1 MILLVCLPDICD
13 EKLRNKASHLIYTL
27 LQACELRGGNFGDE
41 VIYDAPLARKDSI
54 RAAEPEIVTEEDF
67 VAKQAI
73 YEAEEA
79 ERQAKLAEMRFHAA
93 LQKAQEAQE
102 EQKKYY
108 IPGVPDDDDDM
119 SWIKKGMVK
128 QMVADI
134 ERLKNYKF
142 ARKKAALAE
151 EEVNRQL
158 AEFELARE
166 AFRKAQENRQN
177 ALVAQKEARERGEAG
192 FTGATDPGADLRRSS
207 RFSISRVDSSRRP
220 TGYMSIEAMEEE
232 RRKSSISK
240 LDMAKIQGYLKV
252 KVEEEEE
259 TIPEDSELSP
269 QQLEIKRLL
278 QSKLDATVR
287 AAAERARAE
296 ENERK
301 REAVRRES
309 LEQIKKEAAAR
320 SEEEAKARKSSILAQ
335 FDRAKFEEQTKSEQE
350 SSTKR
355 VSAPKVTFSPPPPA
369 EPVKTVIAPGKLS
382 ISEIERQRLKEIE
395 EREAEARSKAAIGKL
410 NLPNLAGQAQA
421 KTDKNVGL
429 LVIPELIGVE
439 APKKAAPKVGK
450 LNLASFQFGG
460 ADSK

>member
-1 MILLVCLPDICD
+1 
-13 EKLRNKASHLIYTL
+13 
-27 LQACELRGGNFGDE
+27 
-41 VIYDAPLARKDSI
+41 
-54 RAAEPEIVTEEDF
+54 
-67 VAKQAI
+67 
-73 YEAEEA
+73 
-79 ERQAKLAEMRFHAA
+79 MRFHAA

-108 IPGVPDDDDDM
+108 IPGVPDDDNDM
-119 SWIKKGMVK
+119 SWLKKGMVK

-177 ALVAQKEARERGEAG
+177 ALDAQKEARERGESG

-207 RFSISRVDSSRRP
+207 RFSISRIDSTRRP
-220 TGYMSIEAMEEE
+220 TGYMSIENMEEE

-252 KVEEEEE
+252 KAEEEEP
-259 TIPEDSELSP
+259 IPEDSELSP

-287 AAAERARAE
+287 HAAERARAE

-309 LEQIKKEAAAR
+309 LEAIKKEAVAR
-320 SEEEAKARKSSILAQ
+320 NEEEAKARKSSILAQ

-350 SSTKR
+350 SATKR
-355 VSAPKVTFSPPPPA
+355 VSAPKVSFSPQPA
-369 EPVKTVIAPGKLS
+369 PEPVKTVIAPGKLS

-410 NLPNLAGQAQA
+410 NIPSLAGQTQA
-421 KTDKNVGL
+421 KTDKSVGV

-439 APKKAAPKVGK
+439 APKKVAPKVGK
-450 LNLASFQFGG
+450 LNLAAFQVGS
-460 ADSK
+460 ADPK